1 MTKKSK
7 VPVGAIVGAGVIL
20 IAAIIGIILLV
31 FRMFDG
37 VKN

>member
-1 MTKKSK
+1 
-7 VPVGAIVGAGVIL
+7 VGAIIGAVVIL
-20 IAAIIGIILLV
+20 VAAIIGIILLV